1 MNKSLNII
9 YIVCHDLGR
18 HLGCYGAGVKTP
30 NLDRFAHDNIQFN
43 QAFCTS
49 AVCSPSRGCAM
60 TGLYSHNNGVMGL
73 SHFGWRVF
81 DDVKT
86 IVDYFNDAGYET
98 VHCGLSHEG
107 EEGSLHYQ
115 VEHET
120 TWESRNVESS
130 VNDAI
135 AYLENHKPGDRP
147 FYLNVG
153 TQEVHRC
160 IWGKDIDGEG
170 NPSRL
175 HSVYGGP
182 VPDEEV
188 DVPPG
193 TPDIPLFRD
202 LFARFHAAIQYMD
215 SEIGR
220 LLNAIDKLGYSENSL
235 VVFTTDHGISNLR
248 SKGTL
253 YDAGMATT
261 LLAQMPSELKKQ
273 MTVDHMIQNIDFVPT
288 LLEATGLPVPEA
300 LSGHSFWPLLA
311 GDTYQPHDH
320 IFTEWNFGGPV
331 EDYSPVRAIRTE
343 RWHYLHNFNEN
354 LPYRLLPSEIPADAG
369 PDLFNPK
376 FGAPCVD
383 EKRTQPSAEL
393 YDLKNDPLELNNL
406 AGNPECE
413 TICRELDEKISGWM
427 HATDD
432 YLLTGE
438 TPVPPAPPGFGP
450 LT

>member
-1 MNKSLNII
+1 MKKPLNII

-30 NLDRFAHDNIQFN
+30 NLDRFARDNIQFN

-73 SHFGWRVF
+73 SHFGWRIF
-81 DDVKT
+81 DGVKT
-86 IVDYFNDAGYET
+86 MVDYFNDAGYET

-107 EEGSLHYQ
+107 EEGNLHYQ
-115 VEHET
+115 IDHET
-120 TWESRNVESS
+120 TWKSRNVESS
-130 VNDAI
+130 VDDAI
-135 AYLENHKPGDRP
+135 AYLESHSPDDRP

-160 IWGKDIDGEG
+160 LWGKDVDGDG
-170 NPSRL
+170 APSRL

-182 VPDEEV
+182 LPEEDV
-188 DVPPG
+188 DVPDG

-202 LFARFHAAIQYMD
+202 MFSRFHASIEYMD
-215 SEIGR
+215 SEIER
-220 LLNAIDKLGYSENSL
+220 LLKAIDELGYSENSL
-235 VVFTTDHGISNLR
+235 VVFTTDHGIFNLR
-248 SKGTL
+248 AKGTL

-261 LLAQMPSELKKQ
+261 LLMQLPRALKKQ
-273 MTVDHMIQNIDFVPT
+273 RACDHMIQNIDLAPT
-288 LLEATGLPVPEA
+288 LLEAAGLDIPKELP
-300 LSGHSFWPLLA
+300 GRSFWPLLT
-311 GDTYQPHDH
+311 DDVYQPHDH

-331 EDYSPVRAIRTE
+331 EDHTPVRAVRTE
-343 RWHYLHNFNEN
+343 RWHYLRNFNPDMFYRQ
-354 LPYRLLPSEIPADAG
+354 LPEEVSPDATAAVLDPTFG
-369 PDLFNPK
+369 P
-376 FGAPCVD
+376 PCLD
-383 EKRTQPSAEL
+383 ETRTQPPVEL
-393 YDLKNDPLELNNL
+393 YDLQNDPLELNNL
-406 AGNPECE
+406 AENPECE
-413 TICRELDEKISGWM
+413 TICRELDKKITGWM

-438 TPVPPAPPGFGP
+438 KPVPPASPGFGP